1 MVAGKQASYPKD
13 SHSHS
18 CMAVVVGRSGMRK
31 PHSSEGSRKSLW
43 RKRDLSL
50 AVWQRE
56 ESCEWHELV
65 EELKRG
71 HEDGWRRGG
80 EVEKSPI
87 SGLTLPN
94 GPGM

>member
-1 MVAGKQASYPKD
+1 
-13 SHSHS
+13 
-18 CMAVVVGRSGMRK
+18 MRR

-50 AVWQRE
+50 AVGQRE

-65 EELKRG
+65 EEQKGGR
-71 HEDGWRRGG
+71 EDGRRWGG

-94 GPGM
+94 DSGMRGLGSWLSCPLETLG